1 MFAKG
6 YVSGKVWK
14 NGLVNKDFEAV
25 AEGNNDK
32 MHLVVRDKDV
42 VSDMIG
48 PTNDILRV
56 FFSNKTN
63 SIPLEKRLLEL
74 TKRDDIRSHRCNLRN
89 ARNSPVNLL
98 KTKTMKKKRN
108 MPVFL
113 LENRRNSNISR
124 VGKTKRNRSNRSKK
138 SNMNN
143 MSRLLKTRSN
153 RRNRKNRS
161 KKSNMSNMSRLV
173 KTRRN

>member
-14 NGLVNKDFEAV
+14 NGLVNKDFEAI

-48 PTNDILRV
+48 PTNDIMRV

-63 SIPLEKRLLEL
+63 AIPLEKRLLEL

-89 ARNSPVNLL
+89 ARNTPINLI

-113 LENRRNSNISR
+113 LENRRN
-124 VGKTKRNRSNRSKK
+124 RSSTIDKIR
-138 SNMNN
+138 
-143 MSRLLKTRSN
+143 RN
-153 RRNRKNRS
+153 RRNKS
-161 KKSNMSNMSRLV
+161 KKSNMSNMSKLV
-173 KTRRN
+173 KTRRNRRNRSKRSNISKLVKTRRN